1 MKLTVHLLLVQSY
14 MALSSHGRP
23 ATLDSDD
30 ERGDES
36 DPEGAY
42 GALGP
47 RTSLNP
53 MEREAMINVVERM
66 IETFTHRVSQGD
78 AGLYQGHSF

>member
-1 MKLTVHLLLVQSY
+1 
-14 MALSSHGRP
+14 MALSSDGGP

-30 ERGDES
+30 ERNDS
-36 DPEGAY
+36 DSEGAY

-66 IETFTHRVSQGD
+66 IETFTHRVTQGD
-78 AGLYQGHSF
+78 AGLYQGNTF